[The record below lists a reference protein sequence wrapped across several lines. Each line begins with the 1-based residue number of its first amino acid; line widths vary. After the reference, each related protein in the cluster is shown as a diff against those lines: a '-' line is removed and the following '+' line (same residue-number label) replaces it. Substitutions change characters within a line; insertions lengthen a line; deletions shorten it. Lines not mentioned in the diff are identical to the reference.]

1 MANNTYACPENQKL
15 SMTFV
20 PASWLIKFISN
31 TDPCESSPCKNGG
44 KCSSEKGKWKCNCIS
59 KFIGSTCEDEK
70 NPCQKIPYNPCLNGG
85 TCVPTSD
92 DAISCSCPSG
102 FQGALCKEK
111 VDEKEKEE
119 ENDNKGG
126 SYIFFLVFL
135 RGSKKR
141 HPHGI

>member
-1 MANNTYACPENQKL
+1 M
-15 SMTFV
+15 
-20 PASWLIKFISN
+20 
-31 TDPCESSPCKNGG
+31 
-44 KCSSEKGKWKCNCIS
+44 
-59 KFIGSTCEDEK
+59 GSTCEDEK

-141 HPHGI
+141 RLEIS